1 MSRIEIED
9 LPADTA
15 EVLRRRARYA
25 GLPVLDYV
33 RQELTALTA
42 RRVPIDS
49 VVEFLENERPEHPSA
64 TLDEGAMALIHT
76 YDLPA
81 DAWSVLSRRAAAA
94 GAPLGDYVRQE
105 LIKLA
110 RRSTLEESMQEFRDI
125 LNRDPNLDVD
135 LAAVEDTLRYVRGM

>member
-25 GLPVLDYV
+25 GLPVLEYV
-33 RQELTALTA
+33 RNELTGLAG
-42 RRVPIDS
+42 RRVPLDS
-49 VVEFLENERPEHPSA
+49 VVEFLESERPEHP
-64 TLDEGAMALIHT
+64 TPMLDEGAMALIHT

-110 RRSTLEESMQEFRDI
+110 RRSTLDESMQEFRDF
-125 LNRDPNLDVD
+125 LASDPNSDLD